1 MCGLILEVQA
11 ASNSWSNCY
20 DRRYRAP
27 LRPASSRAQKV
38 SAACDE
44 RQRVGA
50 EVVVCDAE
58 LSDAATLADN
68 FDLRDPKVEWL
79 AHSA

>member
-1 MCGLILEVQA
+1 
-11 ASNSWSNCY
+11 
-20 DRRYRAP
+20 
-27 LRPASSRAQKV
+27 V

-58 LSDAATLADN
+58 LSDAATVADN